1 LGLLEVQ
8 SVVGSIVMSSNVTF
22 FPLILA
28 NVPIALNWTTVGVAN
43 GAVVGTQVGLADAR
57 GVNVGVAVT
66 FVLVGKGVAVAEGG
80 GPFAITMIWSAG
92 PGAGVGVGALLPL
105 PPQPSQIAPKTN
117 NPTGAITRHLSHRD
131 NIK

>member
-1 LGLLEVQ
+1 MVG
-8 SVVGSIVMSSNVTF
+8 SVVMSTNEILVPF
-22 FPLILA
+22 FVA

-66 FVLVGKGVAVAEGG
+66 FVLVGEGVAVADGG
-80 GPFAITMIWSAG
+80 GPFASTIIWSAG
-92 PGAGVGVGALLPL
+92 PGAGVGLGALLPLL

-117 NPTGAITRHLSHRD
+117 NPTGAITSHLSHRD

>member
-1 LGLLEVQ
+1 M
-8 SVVGSIVMSSNVTF
+8 VGSVVMSSNTIF
-22 FPLILA
+22 FSFFLA

-66 FVLVGKGVAVAEGG
+66 FVLVGEGVAVADGG
-80 GPFAITMIWSAG
+80 GPFASTIIWSAAPG
-92 PGAGVGVGALLPL
+92 PGVGVGAPLPLL

-117 NPTGAITRHLSHRD
+117 NPTGAITSHLIHRD

>member
-1 LGLLEVQ
+1 MVG
-8 SVVGSIVMSSNVTF
+8 SVVMSMNWIF
-22 FPLILA
+22 FPAVLE

-66 FVLVGKGVAVAEGG
+66 FVFVGEGVAVADGG
-80 GPFAITMIWSAG
+80 GPFASTIIWSAA
-92 PGAGVGVGALLPL
+92 PGAGVAVGALLPL

-117 NPTGAITRHLSHRD
+117 NPTGAITSHLSHRD